1 MFFRSFGPSS
11 PHRLMRPQ
19 PRPALPRPLGPGG
32 RSLLR
37 AAAALGT
44 SPRVC
49 ALPARTG
56 LVRAGLAN
64 PGDGR
69 GGEAVVP
76 LWWLGERSAPA
87 RPTRSR
93 QPGQSLH
100 GYPRGSGRR
109 RAGRK
114 RPHSMQPPV
123 PMRHTCCGRSRRA
136 RAGLRPAARPGPAS
150 EEHNGR
156 RLRGWAVGVGVL
168 GGTDGETLPCDSVW
182 NGSLESA
189 GGGEAAG
196 PPSAAGPGPGRGLPQ
211 PGQVGGVSERCRRAE
226 PRRPPGPI
234 YPTPKPAPPGC
245 RGSAARGPPGS
256 PRARAPQASKGSRG
270 ESPRPLL
277 RFQANK
283 GREEPHAAS
292 SGGSAPPLMLRPLCL
307 GPAGVTLQVPGRG
320 REPCPGAVLPFL
332 AHPVTRHCGARLHS
346 ACGPCAASDQ
356 PPLLAA
362 QHPGGIAIARNG
374 RTRSRP
380 LSVTTV
386 QYHFQNVKF
395 CTRIALLNPANGF
408 KYITSVLN
416 LCYEHTV

>member
-1 MFFRSFGPSS
+1 MERLPGECRGRGGCGAAERRGAGAGSRPPAARTGRGCFRAVPAGRTAPGPGPSS
-11 PHRLMRPQ
+11 P
-19 PRPALPRPLGPGG
+19 
-32 RSLLR
+32 
-37 AAAALGT
+37 
-44 SPRVC
+44 
-49 ALPARTG
+49 
-56 LVRAGLAN
+56 
-64 PGDGR
+64 
-69 GGEAVVP
+69 
-76 LWWLGERSAPA
+76 
-87 RPTRSR
+87 
-93 QPGQSLH
+93 
-100 GYPRGSGRR
+100 
-109 RAGRK
+109 
-114 RPHSMQPPV
+114 
-123 PMRHTCCGRSRRA
+123 
-136 RAGLRPAARPGPAS
+136 
-150 EEHNGR
+150 
-156 RLRGWAVGVGVL
+156 
-168 GGTDGETLPCDSVW
+168 
-182 NGSLESA
+182 
-189 GGGEAAG
+189 
-196 PPSAAGPGPGRGLPQ
+196 
-211 PGQVGGVSERCRRAE
+211 
-226 PRRPPGPI
+226 
-234 YPTPKPAPPGC
+234 TPEPAPPGC

-307 GPAGVTLQVPGRG
+307 GPAGVTPQVPGRG

-332 AHPVTRHCGARLHS
+332 AHPVPRHSRARLHS

-395 CTRIALLNPANGF
+395 CTRIASLNPVNGF